1 MKVPKGSRRE
11 RLCFSGAQSPVTT
24 RRGFAGCRVGDTM
37 SQDIRCQDS
46 SITRSSLV
54 KIMPCQGEACR
65 QIIYEMYRR
74 RNRVSSPVGS

>member
-11 RLCFSGAQSPVTT
+11 RLCFWGAQAPVTT
-24 RRGFAGCRVGDTM
+24 RRGFAGCRVGDAT
-37 SQDIRCQDS
+37 SQDICCQDS
-46 SITRSSLV
+46 SITGSSLV

-74 RNRVSSPVGS
+74 RNRVSSPGGN